1 MTNKELVISVL
12 RDFIVSWDENTKAY
26 EEYKNSMPEDG
37 VKTVKRTDMS
47 IKDADGLKA
56 VQLLAQIEGMFNDK
70 GDTID
75 VKIVRPKFKIQ

>member
-26 EEYKNSMPEDG
+26 EEPEDG
-37 VKTVKRTDMS
+37 VKTVKRT

>member
-1 MTNKELVISVL
+1 MTNKELIVSVL
-12 RDFIVSWDENTKAY
+12 RDFIITWDENTKAY
-26 EEYKNSMPEDG
+26 EEHKNSAPEKG
-37 VKTVKRTDMS
+37 VKIVRRADMS

-70 GDTID
+70 GDSID

>member
-37 VKTVKRTDMS
+37 VKTVKRT